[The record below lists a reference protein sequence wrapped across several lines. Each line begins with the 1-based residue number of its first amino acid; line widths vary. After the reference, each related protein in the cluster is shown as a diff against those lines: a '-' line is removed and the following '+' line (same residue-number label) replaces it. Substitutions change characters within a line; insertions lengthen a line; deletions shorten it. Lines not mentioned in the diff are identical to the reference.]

1 MEPFNRLFT
10 KALILISLNSL
21 FRMQTA
27 VFVSKK
33 PYLDFSE
40 KFEWRDSIEIE
51 FNVGSDS
58 IYAEIAPVLVI
69 SD

>member
-1 MEPFNRLFT
+1 MGLLYKENKYLIHSIDSKIDMEPFNRLFT
-10 KALILISLNSL
+10 RALILISLNSL

-40 KFEWRDSIEIE
+40 KFE
-51 FNVGSDS
+51 
-58 IYAEIAPVLVI
+58 
-69 SD
+69 